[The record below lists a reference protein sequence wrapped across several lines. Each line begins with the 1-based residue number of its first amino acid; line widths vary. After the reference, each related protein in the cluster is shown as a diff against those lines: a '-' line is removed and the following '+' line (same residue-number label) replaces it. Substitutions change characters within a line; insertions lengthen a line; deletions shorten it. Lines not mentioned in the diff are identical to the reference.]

1 MLNVHTTLVK
11 TFPSG
16 VTSTW
21 KFGQL
26 PNGWFAA
33 KCLENGKKEFFKS
46 LDVMDKCIRTYPH
59 RYGYTK
65 PSTTLVRQL
74 ALAV

>member
-1 MLNVHTTLVK
+1 MLHVTTTLTK
-11 TFPSG
+11 QFPSG

-26 PNGWFAA
+26 DNGWFAA
-33 KCLENGKKEFFKS
+33 KCLENGKKRFFKT
-46 LDVMDKCIRTYPH
+46 LPGMDRCINNFMH
-59 RYGYTK
+59 RYGYQK

-74 ALAV
+74 SLAV